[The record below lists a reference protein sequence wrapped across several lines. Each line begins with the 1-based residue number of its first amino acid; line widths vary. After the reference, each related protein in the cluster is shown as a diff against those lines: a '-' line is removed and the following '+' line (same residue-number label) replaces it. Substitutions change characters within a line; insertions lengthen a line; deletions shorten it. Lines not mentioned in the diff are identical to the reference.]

1 MVTGLL
7 AGVDIGGSGTRGC
20 LVEEGRII
28 ACSALPAD
36 LSSSTAV
43 GDLAIAVLSKV
54 LADSG
59 HEIDQLASIGVGIPG
74 QVSEGKV
81 RHAANLGIGKAGF
94 DLGGYVS
101 SATQVPTLVENDM
114 TVAAYGAYALTS
126 ADSSVRSLIFI
137 GIGTGV
143 AAGIVLE
150 GEVYR
155 GSRGLAGEFGH
166 VPMGTGI
173 ECPCGSTGCLETVIG
188 ATAIAKEWDLA
199 PVSSLFLSAAQGES
213 QAVALAARAI
223 DHLAQA
229 MWWLAAAYDP
239 DVFYIG
245 GGVGAGA
252 PSIGKMVAT
261 RWTELAGSSEFA
273 RRVLDP
279 DRIRMYDLEEP
290 VGAYG
295 AALLGA
301 RQIGERQMTEHFSSS
316 RETASLGTL
325 EKDKKTRVTP
335 KGFGET
341 RATRQQEEES
351 QCVNDG

>member
-1 MVTGLL
+1 VTRLL

-20 LVEEGRII
+20 LVEGGRIV
-28 ACSALPAD
+28 ASSSLPAD

-43 GDLAIAVLSKV
+43 GDLAVAVLIKV
-54 LADSG
+54 LAETG
-59 HEIDQLASIGVGIPG
+59 HELDQLASIGVGIPG
-74 QVSEGKV
+74 QVGDGRV

-101 SATQVPTLVENDM
+101 SATRVPTLVENDM
-114 TVAAYGAYALTS
+114 TAAAYGAYALT
-126 ADSSVRSLIFI
+126 AVNDSSVRSLIFI

-150 GEVYR
+150 GEAYR

-173 ECPCGSTGCLETVIG
+173 ECTCGSIGCLETVIG
-188 ATAIAKEWDLA
+188 ATALGREWELA
-199 PVSSLFLSAAQGES
+199 PVSSLFLSAAREDP
-213 QAVALAARAI
+213 QAEKLAARAI
-223 DHLAQA
+223 DHLARA

-252 PSIGKMVAT
+252 PSIGEMVAD

-273 RRVLDP
+273 QRVLDP

-301 RQIGERQMTEHFSSS
+301 QPTGSVR
-316 RETASLGTL
+316 
-325 EKDKKTRVTP
+325 
-335 KGFGET
+335 
-341 RATRQQEEES
+341 
-351 QCVNDG
+351 

>member
-1 MVTGLL
+1 MTGLL
-7 AGVDIGGSGTRGC
+7 AGVDIGGSGTRSC
-20 LVEEGRII
+20 LVEEGRIV
-28 ACSALPAD
+28 ASSVLPAD

-43 GDLAIAVLSKV
+43 GDIAIAVLSKV
-54 LADSG
+54 LADTG
-59 HEIDQLASIGVGIPG
+59 HELDQITSIGVGIPG
-74 QVSEGKV
+74 QVSDGRV
-81 RHAANLGIGKAGF
+81 RYAANLGIGKAGF
-94 DLGGYVS
+94 DLSGYVS

-126 ADSSVRSLIFI
+126 EDDSSVRSLVFI

-150 GEVYR
+150 GEAYR

-166 VPMGTGI
+166 VPTGTGI
-173 ECPCGSTGCLETVIG
+173 PCPCGSVGCLETVIG
-188 ATAIAKEWDLA
+188 ATALGREWDVA
-199 PVSSLFLSAAQGES
+199 PVSSLFLSAARGDPRAER
-213 QAVALAARAI
+213 LAARAI
-223 DHLAQA
+223 DHLARA

-239 DVFYIG
+239 DLFYIG

-252 PSIGKMVAT
+252 PSIGGMVAT

-301 RQIGERQMTEHFSSS
+301 LRTGS
-316 RETASLGTL
+316 
-325 EKDKKTRVTP
+325 TR
-335 KGFGET
+335 
-341 RATRQQEEES
+341 
-351 QCVNDG
+351 